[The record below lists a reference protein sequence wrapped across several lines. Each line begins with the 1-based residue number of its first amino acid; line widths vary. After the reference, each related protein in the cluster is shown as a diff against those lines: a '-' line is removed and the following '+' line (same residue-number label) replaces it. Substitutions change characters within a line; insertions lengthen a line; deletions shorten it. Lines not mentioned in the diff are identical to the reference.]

1 MATSIL
7 GWVLIIAGI
16 LFVLAG
22 VVGAAR
28 TLFSGK
34 TAAGPGVRG
43 LIGDVTKLVDAIL
56 RAPTWLIM
64 TALGVALIWMGQRAL
79 SGLPVLPF

>member
-1 MATSIL
+1 MATLIL
-7 GWVLIIAGI
+7 GWVLVIAGI

-28 TLFSGK
+28 AVFSGK
-34 TAAGPGVRG
+34 AVAGPGVKG
-43 LIGDVTKLVDAIL
+43 LIGDITKLIDAIL

-64 TALGVALIWMGQRAL
+64 TAVGIALIWMGQRAL
-79 SGLPVLPF
+79 SGLPILPV